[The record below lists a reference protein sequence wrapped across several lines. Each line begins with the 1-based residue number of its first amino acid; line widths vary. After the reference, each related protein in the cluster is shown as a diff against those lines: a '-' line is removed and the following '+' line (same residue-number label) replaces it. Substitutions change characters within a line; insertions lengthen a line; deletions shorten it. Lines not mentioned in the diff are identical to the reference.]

1 MKSDNA
7 NVTITLWIKTLL
19 KPYHLFKNSFHLFSL
34 RPCVTE
40 LGSVTDGRP
49 GPARQKRERGW
60 LAVTVAS
67 KAGLGTGESL
77 QVLCVLGTG
86 ESLQVLCVLYIVKGE
101 WSLPWSRT
109 DNRMKLPLNLDG
121 QWTVDFSCKFY
132 LGGGEDL
139 FSFQP
144 MGRPKVPCFYSF

>member
-86 ESLQVLCVLYIVKGE
+86 ESLQVLCVLGTGEGLTGCDGGQHGRTGHGRVRAGPVRALYSKG
-101 WSLPWSRT
+101 
-109 DNRMKLPLNLDG
+109 RMKSPLKPDG
-121 QWTVDFSCKFY
+121 Q
-132 LGGGEDL
+132 
-139 FSFQP
+139 
-144 MGRPKVPCFYSF
+144 